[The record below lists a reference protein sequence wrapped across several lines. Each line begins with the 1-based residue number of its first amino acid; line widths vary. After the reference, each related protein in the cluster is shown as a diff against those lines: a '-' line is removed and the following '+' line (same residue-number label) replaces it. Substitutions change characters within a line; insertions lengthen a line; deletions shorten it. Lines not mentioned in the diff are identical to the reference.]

1 MTKSRYI
8 ILPLLL
14 ALCLAACGQGGE
26 ESQEPITVEFAIDE
40 GRSAA
45 KRLVHQEFEDS
56 MQLQLALLEAKAKQS
71 RYLIAGDT
79 VAAQAFDTA
88 FVSLLRCVKPELA
101 TILER

>member
-14 ALCLAACGQGGE
+14 ALCLAAWVQGGE
-26 ESQEPITVEFAIDE
+26 QRQEPMTGEAAIDE

-45 KRLVHQEFEDS
+45 KRLVHQEFEGS